1 MPRPH
6 TACFSQESLR
16 DHASLSPFSGHRTAR
31 TRLGAVLSVYSP
43 DELALSMTLVRTIRP
58 QHAQEPPASQ
68 EVQKQLVASRMRVYI
83 RITARLSVISITL
96 HKRKSTQHGSELPRC
111 STLALSRTFARG
123 TSPRCP
129 DVVRDSTSSA
139 RPRPHPHPHNAR
151 ARVYGSTGWR
161 PITCSPRACV
171 NVLSVLIVSPSF
183 TKPIRE
189 DGFRHLPGCVPA
201 YASIV

>member
-6 TACFSQESLR
+6 TACFLPGIPPRPRLALAFLRPPHCSHTPRRRLVSLFPR
-16 DHASLSPFSGHRTAR
+16 RAR
-31 TRLGAVLSVYSP
+31 TLYDSG
-43 DELALSMTLVRTIRP
+43 EN
-58 QHAQEPPASQ
+58 HPPATRPGTSGLAGSPEATRCQ
-68 EVQKQLVASRMRVYI
+68 SYA
-83 RITARLSVISITL
+83 RIHTRHREIICDITL

-161 PITCSPRACV
+161 PISSPRACV